1 MSLLKITRPEF
12 DKQFNKLLA
21 FFKPK
26 LTSEKDREKALAEI
40 AQFKDIYFEACND
53 LTYGE
58 LCEGVQ
64 RCLREVKFMPKPAE
78 LRKQADADARPA
90 YSSELEKVRR
100 VAPSGSFTDEERRLA
115 SLAKPDC
122 KYGCGGR
129 GTLVVRLTR
138 PEFPRRD
145 GSAFDNAGMAA
156 RKVFGAIHTNDV
168 PAGARF
174 LRRLNEGT
182 PFDAGSSGYS
192 CPCTDEAPEVSV
204 ESLTSDPVDPLN
216 PLDMVDALPDGGFTE
231 ADFA

>member
-58 LCEGVQ
+58 MCEGVQ

-78 LRKQADADARPA
+78 LRRQADADARPA
-90 YSSELEKVRR
+90 YSSELAPNRR
-100 VAPSGSFTDEERRLA
+100 EAPSSSHTDEEKRLA

-122 KYGCGGR
+122 LYGCGGR
-129 GTLVVRLTR
+129 GTLVVREQR
-138 PEFPRRD
+138 PAFKRYD
-145 GSAFDNAGMAA
+145 GSAFDGAGSAA
-156 RKVFGAIHTNDV
+156 RKVFGAIYRDDL

-174 LRRLNEGT
+174 LRPLNDGT
-182 PFDAGSSGYS
+182 PFDARSSGYS

-204 ESLTSDPVDPLN
+204 ESLTSDPVEAL
-216 PLDMVDALPDGGFTE
+216 VDDGAGFTE